1 MPRPI
6 GGMSVSTRVPQAGGN
21 YRVTGRTPPSGVPGR
36 AAEQRQ
42 IADGTDPRLGTGIS
56 TACPAPTSRT
66 ATAPLRP
73 VLNGAAV
80 PHRSRA
86 IDETSSAQALKVR
99 SVRTCR
105 CDSTLIVAPRRI
117 RDGLFLIHTS
127 CCACPSALLPV
138 CRLAQI
144 AAAHA
149 HMKDKRVLSPF
160 SERLRC
166 VTSPRGLERVREG

>member
-66 ATAPLRP
+66 DRTTKAGIKRC
-73 VLNGAAV
+73 
-80 PHRSRA
+80 SR
-86 IDETSSAQALKVR
+86 
-99 SVRTCR
+99 
-105 CDSTLIVAPRRI
+105 
-117 RDGLFLIHTS
+117 
-127 CCACPSALLPV
+127 
-138 CRLAQI
+138 
-144 AAAHA
+144 
-149 HMKDKRVLSPF
+149 
-160 SERLRC
+160 
-166 VTSPRGLERVREG
+166 TSPLTRN

>member
-21 YRVTGRTPPSGVPGR
+21 YRVTGRSPVRPRPASPGAPRSSARWYRPPAGDRNFDRR
-36 AAEQRQ
+36 APHR
-42 IADGTDPRLGTGIS
+42 PH
-56 TACPAPTSRT
+56 AP
-66 ATAPLRP
+66 TAPLRP